1 MFQRTN
7 LVKSRYLVHTPY
19 IVVAL
24 LISLCLMYHCMITI
38 TLISYHH
45 LRQGN
50 YDLYGFLTFSI
61 PMFILLCQVVKESLA
76 RKQFSGKNIN
86 ERNGGKETRIKIY
99 HNVLLGRQVFE
110 LCGENDISSYEV
122 VAILTRVSPM
132 IILLIPTET
141 SLPSLI
147 FICIK

>member
-1 MFQRTN
+1 MFQMIN
-7 LVKSRYLVHTPY
+7 LVKSRYLVLAPY

-24 LISLCLMYHCMITI
+24 LISLYLMYHCMDYYHC
-38 TLISYHH
+38 YHH

-76 RKQFSGKNIN
+76 RKQFSGKNII
-86 ERNGGKETRIKIY
+86 EKNGGKETRIKIY

-110 LCGENDISSYEV
+110 LGGENDISSYEV
-122 VAILTRVSPM
+122 VAILTRVSPI
-132 IILLIPTET
+132 IILLIPTKS
-141 SLPSLI
+141 SLLSLI
-147 FICIK
+147 FICIE